1 MSNYRPIK
9 TPTTRTR
16 RMTDDEFAEALT
28 LKCLNLSL
36 PEILQTLL
44 DLSEKPPQPD
54 ESTER
59 SKPGPQ
65 RSQLTLVKKT
75 K

>member
-1 MSNYRPIK
+1 MSNYRSIK

-16 RMTDDEFAEALT
+16 RMTDDEFAQALT
-28 LKCLNLSL
+28 LKCQNLSF

-44 DLSEKPPQPD
+44 DLTEKPPKRD

-59 SKPGPQ
+59 SEPGPK
-65 RSQLTLVKKT
+65 RSPLILVQKT